1 MDNREMLETFGF
13 SWNRLIIP
21 KNIPNHPDKTIEYVF
36 KKAMYDFV
44 YDASVAEDNP
54 LTFVE
59 VKTVM
64 DGFTV
69 GGHKLSDQAQIINL
83 QKACNELLNKISDNS
98 FSLTKED
105 FCLFNNL
112 IAFEESLEWGHFRG
126 EGEEV
131 NHTPHVSLGELGRH
145 TPIKTEKDAPLLNNH
160 FKKAVSN
167 LNGFDNSLEKSLV
180 FFLYGALQQFFFDGN
195 KRSSRFMMNG
205 ILMSNNTYPI
215 SVPAKSVHEYN
226 EKMVKFYKDRNADE
240 MISFLINCH
249 PEAEAIKKLN
259 SSNLTKSK
267 SKYDRSDSGLES

>member
-1 MDNREMLETFGF
+1 MDKMKMFEIFGF
-13 SWNRLIIP
+13 SWNREIVP
-21 KNIPNHPDKTIEYVF
+21 KNIPNHPQKVIEYIF

-69 GGHKLSDQAQIINL
+69 GGHKLSDQEQIINL
-83 QKACNELLNKISDNS
+83 KKACNELLNKISDNR

-105 FCLFNNL
+105 FCSFNNL

-126 EGEEV
+126 EGEV
-131 NHTPHVSLGELGRH
+131 IDVTPYVSLGELGRH
-145 TPIKTEKDAPLLNNH
+145 EPIQTEKDAPLLNNH
-160 FKKAVSN
+160 FERAISS
-167 LNGFDNSLEKSLV
+167 LNSFDNSLEKSLV

-205 ILMSNNTYPI
+205 ILMSSNSYPI
-215 SVPAKSVHEYN
+215 SVPAKNVQEYN
-226 EKMVKFYKDRNADE
+226 EKMVRFYKGKNADE
-240 MISFLINCH
+240 MIAFLVNCH
-249 PEAEAIKKLN
+249 QEAKVIKKLN
-259 SSNLTKSK
+259 PVELSNPKSRN
-267 SKYDRSDSGLES
+267 DSDNGSEP